1 MAEDGDLFKKPRAL
15 RGSCYTSHCKIQ
27 KQLSDKIVK
36 LLQLI
41 FGTIVAISK
50 YFEGADKNY
59 HMHFVRGKA
68 QAKLGS
74 TWEFPDGSVVKIWWF
89 HC

>member
-1 MAEDGDLFKKPRAL
+1 MLHFTLQDSETTFRQDCETVVADLWDN
-15 RGSCYTSHCKIQ
+15 H
-27 KQLSDKIVK
+27 
-36 LLQLI
+36 
-41 FGTIVAISK
+41 VAISK

-74 TWEFPDGSVVKIWWF
+74 TWEFPDGSVVKIWRF

>member
-1 MAEDGDLFKKPRAL
+1 MLHFTLQDSETTFRQDCETVVADLWDN
-15 RGSCYTSHCKIQ
+15 H
-27 KQLSDKIVK
+27 
-36 LLQLI
+36 
-41 FGTIVAISK
+41 VAISK

-74 TWEFPDGSVVKIWWF
+74 TWEFPDGTKLQI
-89 HC
+89 HKDT